1 MSGNHEM
8 YKVSW
13 AMQGFSQLLV
23 LNYLYTHELKY
34 CICVID
40 SLSVPNLARGAKEDA
55 RYEQIKIPS
64 LLAWSE

>member
-1 MSGNHEM
+1 
-8 YKVSW
+8 
-13 AMQGFSQLLV
+13 MQGFSQLLV

-40 SLSVPNLARGAKEDA
+40 SLSVPNLARGAKEDT

>member
-34 CICVID
+34 CIYVFD

-55 RYEQIKIPS
+55 HYEQIKIPS
-64 LLAWSE
+64 LLALSE